1 MWLRKKQRVK
11 DKEFDL
17 LGRALM
23 REAKV
28 SEAEMETIA
37 SSPFPYTRLR
47 ARIAAEQER
56 RAIVGETWIGMLII
70 ARRAIPA
77 MLVFAV
83 VMIGLLLVTVRR
95 APQAVGSLS
104 HDEVLASI
112 LNLDEQGVTR

>member
-1 MWLRKKQRVK
+1 
-11 DKEFDL
+11 
-17 LGRALM
+17 M

-47 ARIAAEQER
+47 ERIAAEQER
-56 RAIVGETWIGMLII
+56 RAIVGETWIGMLIV

-83 VMIGLLLVTVRR
+83 AMIGLFLVTVHR
-95 APQAVGSLS
+95 APQAGSLS

-112 LNLDEQGVTR
+112 LNWDEQGVTR

>member
-11 DKEFDL
+11 DKEFDR

-56 RAIVGETWIGMLII
+56 RAIVGETWIGMLIV

-83 VMIGLLLVTVRR
+83 AMIGLFLVTVHR
-95 APQAVGSLS
+95 APQAGSLS

-112 LNLDEQGVTR
+112 LNWDEQGVTR